1 MDYPWH
7 EQAKDKVSGDNND
20 DQIIRVCDSD
30 ICSDFVSF
38 TVGVH

>member
-1 MDYPWH
+1 MEYPWH

-20 DQIIRVCDSD
+20 DQIRVCDSD